1 MPNPQATHVPSSP
14 ALVPSVIATA
24 VLCLAVGYYVGL
36 GASLGVSSSNK
47 TRSKKKDAEPVT
59 DLESESEAE
68 EEATDS
74 EDEAPATTEASAN
87 TTEEAKLVLV
97 VRTDLGMTKG
107 KIAAQCSH
115 ATLACYKSLLRHNPA
130 LLQHWESA
138 GQPKITLQTKDEEEM
153 LVMQAKALS
162 LGLMA
167 RVVRDAGRTQIPAG
181 SATVLGVG
189 PGPRSV
195 VDEVTG
201 HLRLY

>member
-1 MPNPQATHVPSSP
+1 MSMPNPQATHVPSSP

-36 GASLGVSSSNK
+36 GSSLGVSSSN
-47 TRSKKKDAEPVT
+47 
-59 DLESESEAE
+59 
-68 EEATDS
+68 
-74 EDEAPATTEASAN
+74 N
-87 TTEEAKLVLV
+87 TSEEAKLVLV

-162 LGLMA
+162 LGLVA